1 MSESSTCVLITG
13 GTRGLGRQFAF
24 DLAAEGCRVGVCS
37 SKTDSL
43 EALGAEFQ
51 ERGLALWTRQADVA
65 KPDQVEDLFR
75 AFVAD
80 HGRIDVL
87 VNNAG
92 ITRDCL
98 LIKRKPDGSVAKMPI
113 ENWKAVV
120 DVNLTGVF
128 LCGREAAVHM
138 IEKGT
143 RGTIVNISSV
153 CRAGNIGQTAYSATK
168 AGVVAMT
175 VAWSKELARYGI
187 RVASVAPGYVHTLMT
202 EALRPDVRQKIESAI
217 PAQRMAS
224 WEEISDALRFV
235 LKNKYVSGRVI
246 EVDGGLRI

>member
-1 MSESSTCVLITG
+1 MSQSSSCVLITG
-13 GTRGLGRQFAF
+13 GTRGLGRQFAL
-24 DLAAEGCRVGVCS
+24 DLAGDGCRVGVCS
-37 SKTDSL
+37 TNFESL
-43 EALGAEFQ
+43 EALRQEFQ
-51 ERGLALWTRQADVA
+51 ERGLSLWTGHADVSNA
-65 KPDQVEDLFR
+65 EQVEDLFR

-98 LIKRKPDGSVAKMPI
+98 LIKCKPDGSVTKMPM

-128 LCGREAAVHM
+128 LCGREAAAHM
-138 IEKGT
+138 IEKET

-153 CRAGNIGQTAYSATK
+153 CRAGNVGQTAYSATK

-187 RVASVAPGYVHTLMT
+187 RVASVAPGYVHTVMT
-202 EALRPDVRQKIESAI
+202 EAMRPDVRKKIESSI
-217 PAQRMAS
+217 PSQRMATCG
-224 WEEISDALRFV
+224 EISHALQFV
-235 LKNKYVSGRVI
+235 LKNNYVSGRVI
-246 EVDGGLRI
+246 EVDGGMRI